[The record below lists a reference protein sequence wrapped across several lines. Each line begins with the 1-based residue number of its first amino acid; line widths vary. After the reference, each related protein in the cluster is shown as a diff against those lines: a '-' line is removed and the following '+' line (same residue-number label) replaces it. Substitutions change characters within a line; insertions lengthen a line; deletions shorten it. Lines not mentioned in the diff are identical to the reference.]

1 MTNDRAS
8 NVIRALAGAWCLL
21 MLLGIL
27 AGVLRQLD
35 GSASLERRTAAMIEP
50 EPESLRQARR
60 RIRSQ
65 AVVNARLAPELGA
78 SEVTAHEDRR
88 R

>member
-1 MTNDRAS
+1 MSSDQAS
-8 NVIRALAGAWCLL
+8 NVIRALASAWCLL
-21 MLLGIL
+21 MVLGIL

-35 GSASLERRTAAMIEP
+35 GSASLERRSAAMIEP
-50 EPESLRQARR
+50 EPEDLRRARR

-65 AVVNARLAPELGA
+65 AVVNARLAPEQGA

-88 R
+88 